1 MRAKAGAHVRFG
13 QRDCTLSSVAAGVE
27 FERTREVDREVKR
40 RANVVGIFPN
50 EASIRRLVGAFDIP
64 RGRTFQ
70 LSRYITTQLRLLG
83 VMSNRGERR
92 RKRGHR
98 RRLVRKRRLPGFAP
112 PTTEGIDPRMDTGAV
127 TVAAPHAPSGVK
139 RRRMA

>member
-70 LSRYITTQLRLLG
+70 LSRYITIQLRLLG

-92 RKRGHR
+92 RKRG
-98 RRLVRKRRLPGFAP
+98 
-112 PTTEGIDPRMDTGAV
+112 
-127 TVAAPHAPSGVK
+127 K
-139 RRRMA
+139 RRRFALPYSDPHAHPASRLALDLKGLIEQAIKFP